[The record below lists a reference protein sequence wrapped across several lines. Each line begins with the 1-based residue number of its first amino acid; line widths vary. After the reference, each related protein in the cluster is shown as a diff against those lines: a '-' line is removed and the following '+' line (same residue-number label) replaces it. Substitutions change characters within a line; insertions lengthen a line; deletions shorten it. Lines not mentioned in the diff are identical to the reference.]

1 MPVHDIQ
8 YSLAL
13 RAMAAIVRY
22 CESPDEMSE
31 MICYAKAY
39 IDAAINIHPKK
50 DTPIMAGIL
59 HIAEVHANEVR
70 HTCEQRLKCIDAPI
84 V

>member
-1 MPVHDIQ
+1 MPVADTQ

-13 RAMAAIVRY
+13 RAMAALIRY
-22 CESPDEMSE
+22 CESPDEMGE

-39 IDAAINIHPKK
+39 IDTALAINPDK
-50 DTPIMAGIL
+50 DAPIMIVAQRF
-59 HIAEVHANEVR
+59 AEVHANEVC
-70 HTCEQRLKCIDAPI
+70 HTCEQRLECVDAPL